1 MFSARVSEYQGNVM
15 LNMCDAELLG
25 RRIGQ
30 GDDDHTMHIS
40 EEYYGGEIISR
51 EKASKLLKDSSIIN
65 MVGEEAVSLAAELG
79 VGSRD
84 GARIISD
91 VPFLLIFKM

>member
-1 MFSARVSEYQGNVM
+1 MFSARISEYQGNVM

-30 GDDDHTMHIS
+30 EGDDHTMHIS

-51 EKASKLLKDSSIIN
+51 EKASRLLRDSSIIN
-65 MVGEEAVSLAAELG
+65 MVGEKAVSLATELG

>member
-15 LNMCDAELLG
+15 LNMCDAKLLG
-25 RRIGQ
+25 SRIGQ
-30 GDDDHTMHIS
+30 GGDDHTMHIS

-51 EKASKLLKDSSIIN
+51 EKASRLLKDSAIIN
-65 MVGEEAVSLAAELG
+65 MVGEESVSLAVELG
-79 VGSRD
+79 VGSKD

-91 VPFLLIFKM
+91 VPFLLIFKA

>member
-1 MFSARVSEYQGNVM
+1 MFSARVSEYQGNMM

-25 RRIGQ
+25 RSIGQ
-30 GDDDHTMHIS
+30 EGDDHTMHIS

-51 EKASKLLKDSSIIN
+51 EKASRLLMDSSIIN
-65 MVGEEAVSLAAELG
+65 MVGEKAVSLATELG

-84 GARIISD
+84 GARTISN